1 MDEDDNELTS
11 LNWLHNVSILGTTIV
26 PAVTQGPMTTLA
38 MRATAAAT
46 QDQKDFQTIR
56 IGINQD
62 DHLSSCSKKG
72 KKKSKKSSS
81 RKVS

>member
-26 PAVTQGPMTTLA
+26 PAVPPGPMTALA
-38 MRATAAAT
+38 MKAAAAT

-62 DHLSSCSKKG
+62 DDLSSCSKKG

-81 RKVS
+81 KKVL

>member
-11 LNWLHNVSILGTTIV
+11 LNWLHNVSILGTTMV
-26 PAVTQGPMTTLA
+26 PAAVPPGPMTMKA
-38 MRATAAAT
+38 AAAT

-62 DHLSSCSKKG
+62 DDLSSCSKKG

-81 RKVS
+81 KKVL

>member
-26 PAVTQGPMTTLA
+26 PAVPPGPMTALDMKA
-38 MRATAAAT
+38 AAAT
-46 QDQKDFQTIR
+46 PDQKDFQTIR

-62 DHLSSCSKKG
+62 VDLSSCSKKG

-81 RKVS
+81 KKVL